1 MSVLK
6 GFLQPTP
13 AGETKDVVISKRF
26 VGEDGKPLPFKIKII
41 DQDTNDRIVRAATK
55 TYTKKGQSFRELDP
69 QDYGRRLILA
79 CVASPDFQD
88 KEMCDYYKCIDPL
101 SVPGKMLS
109 SGEYQRL
116 MEEIN
121 KFNGFGESELS
132 DLSEEA
138 KNS

>member
-13 AGETKDVVISKRF
+13 MGETKDIIISKRF

-41 DQDTNDRIVRAATK
+41 DQDTNDRIIRAATK
-55 TYTKKGQSFRELDP
+55 TYTKHGQSFRELDS
-69 QDYGRRLILA
+69 QEYGRKLILA
-79 CVASPDFQD
+79 CVVSPDFQD
-88 KEMCDYYKCIDPL
+88 KEMCDYYKCIDPS

-109 SGEYQRL
+109 SGEYQKL
-116 MEEIN
+116 VSAIN
-121 KFNGFGESELS
+121 KFNGFDEEESLT
-132 DLSEEA
+132 DEA